1 MANSV
6 YTAVMTYSRAAGSG
20 GFPFWLTTNLR
31 TLKIKSILLD
41 VSVLWFAGG
50 VSTVHNSTNYP
61 VEQEFNLTVGWNV
74 GGGTFNAFAKP
85 FIIPAMAGLLVED
98 TGNYFKLVQS
108 GQYLFNCFFVS
119 ERLDFSFNATNY
131 TAADLM
137 RYNINL
143 VIEIEENINYI

>member
-20 GFPFWLTTNLR
+20 GFPFWLATNLR
-31 TLKIKSILLD
+31 TLKVKSILLD
-41 VSVLWFAGG
+41 VSVLWVSGAG
-50 VSTVHNSTNYP
+50 STVHNSTNYP
-61 VEQEFNLTVGWNV
+61 DQQEFSLTVGWNV
-74 GGGTFNAFAKP
+74 AAGTFNSFAKS
-85 FIIPAMAGLLVED
+85 FVIPAMAGLTIND

-119 ERLDFSFNATNY
+119 ERLDFTFDATNY

-143 VIEIEENINYI
+143 VVETEENINYF